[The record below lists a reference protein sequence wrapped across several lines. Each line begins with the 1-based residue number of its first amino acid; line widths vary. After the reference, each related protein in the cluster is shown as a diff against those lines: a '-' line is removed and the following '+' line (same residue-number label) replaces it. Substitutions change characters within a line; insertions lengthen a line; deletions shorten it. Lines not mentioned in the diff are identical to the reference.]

1 MNANFNNRLNKI
13 LPTITSDGFLSH
25 KGLGN
30 EIPFH
35 VFDYPPEEELRMR
48 EHIVFLMEH
57 LKKNHSHIKFLHIN
71 LFETMILYL
80 KDRKILE
87 KSFTLESQ
95 KGSKALW
102 KAISAL
108 VQPQRFVKV
117 LADKYNLQNSDLILV
132 SGVGTIWPWVRA
144 HSLLN
149 NLQNVTG
156 NVSLLL
162 FYPGKYT
169 GQSFQLFGCLKSD
182 NYYRAFRLI
191 P

>member
-1 MNANFNNRLNKI
+1 MNTSFNNRLNKI
-13 LPTITSDGFLSH
+13 LPIITSSEFLSH

-35 VFDYPPEEELRMR
+35 VFDYPPEEELIMR
-48 EHIVFLMEH
+48 EHVVFLINY
-57 LKKNHSHIKFLHIN
+57 LKKNCPHIKFLHIN
-71 LFETMILYL
+71 LFEAMVLYL
-80 KDRKILE
+80 QDRKVLE

-102 KAISAL
+102 KALSAL

-117 LADKYNLQNSDLILV
+117 LEDKYSLKNSNLILL

-149 NLQNVTG
+149 NLQSVTG
-156 NVSLLL
+156 NIPLLL

-169 GQSFQLFGCLKSD
+169 GQSFQLFGRLKSD

>member
-13 LPTITSDGFLSH
+13 LTTITSSEFLSH

-80 KDRKILE
+80 QDRKILE

-149 NLQNVTG
+149 NLQSVTG
-156 NVSLLL
+156 NTPLLL

>member
-1 MNANFNNRLNKI
+1 MNINFNNRLNKI
-13 LPTITSDGFLSH
+13 LPTITSDEFLSH

-48 EHIVFLMEH
+48 EHIVFLIEH
-57 LKKNHSHIKFLHIN
+57 LKKSHPHIKVLHIN
-71 LFETMILYL
+71 LFKTMVLHL
-80 KDRKILE
+80 QDRAILE
-87 KSFTLESQ
+87 KSFILESQ

-102 KAISAL
+102 KALSAL

-117 LADKYNLQNSDLILV
+117 IADKYNLKNSDLILV
-132 SGVGTIWPWVRA
+132 SGVGTIWPWIRA

-156 NVSLLL
+156 SVSLLL

-169 GQSFQLFGCLKSD
+169 GQSFQLFGRLKSD

-191 P
+191 S

>member
-1 MNANFNNRLNKI
+1 MNTNFNDRLNKI

-48 EHIVFLMEH
+48 EHIVFLTDH
-57 LKKNHSHIKFLHIN
+57 LKKNYPHIKVLHIN
-71 LFETMILYL
+71 LFETMVLHL
-80 KDRKILE
+80 QDRVILE
-87 KSFTLESQ
+87 KSFILESQ
-95 KGSKALW
+95 KGSKELW
-102 KAISAL
+102 KALSAL

-169 GQSFQLFGCLKSD
+169 GQSFQLFGRLKSD

>member
-1 MNANFNNRLNKI
+1 MNTNFNNRLNKI
-13 LPTITSDGFLSH
+13 LPTITSSEFLSH

-48 EHIVFLMEH
+48 EHIVFLMER
-57 LKKNHSHIKFLHIN
+57 LKKNHSNIKVLHIN
-71 LFETMILYL
+71 LFETMVLHL
-80 KDRKILE
+80 QDRVILE
-87 KSFTLESQ
+87 KSFILESQ

-102 KAISAL
+102 KALSAL

-117 LADKYNLQNSDLILV
+117 IADKYNLKNSDLILV

-156 NVSLLL
+156 SVSLLL

-169 GQSFQLFGCLKSD
+169 GQSFQLFGRLKSD

>member
-1 MNANFNNRLNKI
+1 MNTNFNNRLNKI
-13 LPTITSDGFLSH
+13 LPTITSDEFLSH

-35 VFDYPPEEELRMR
+35 IFEYLPEEELRMR
-48 EHIVFLMEH
+48 EHIVFLTEH
-57 LKKNHSHIKFLHIN
+57 LKKNYSHIKILSIN
-71 LFETMILYL
+71 LFETMVVHLQE
-80 KDRKILE
+80 RNVLE

-102 KAISAL
+102 KALSAL
-108 VQPQRFVKV
+108 VQPQRFIKV
-117 LADKYNLQNSDLILV
+117 LVDKYSLKNSDLILL

-149 NLQNVTG
+149 NLQSVTG
-156 NVSLLL
+156 NIPLLL
-162 FYPGKYT
+162 FYPGDYT
-169 GQSFQLFGCLKSD
+169 GQSFQLFGRLKSD

>member
-1 MNANFNNRLNKI
+1 MNANFNNRLNKT
-13 LPTITSDGFLSH
+13 LPTITSSEFLSH

-57 LKKNHSHIKFLHIN
+57 LKKNHTHIKFLHIN

-80 KDRKILE
+80 QDRKILE

-149 NLQNVTG
+149 NLQSVTG
-156 NVSLLL
+156 NTPLLL

-169 GQSFQLFGCLKSD
+169 GQSFQLFGRLKSD

>member
-1 MNANFNNRLNKI
+1 MNIKFNDRLNKI
-13 LPTITSDGFLSH
+13 LPTITSSEFLSR

-35 VFDYPPEEELRMR
+35 VFDYPPEEELLMR
-48 EHIVFLMEH
+48 EHIAFLMSH
-57 LKKNHSHIKFLHIN
+57 LNKNYEHIKVLHIN
-71 LFETMILYL
+71 LFEAMVSYL
-80 KDRKILE
+80 QDRKILE
-87 KSFTLESQ
+87 KSFTLESE

-102 KAISAL
+102 KALSAL
-108 VQPQRFVKV
+108 VQPQRFIKV
-117 LADKYNLQNSDLILV
+117 LVDKYSMKNSNLIFL

-149 NLQNVTG
+149 NLQSVTG
-156 NVSLLL
+156 NTPLLL

-169 GQSFQLFGCLKSD
+169 GQSFQLFGRLKSD

>member
-1 MNANFNNRLNKI
+1 MNTSFNNRLNKI
-13 LPTITSDGFLSH
+13 LPTITSSEFLSH

-35 VFDYPPEEELRMR
+35 VFDYPPEEELMMR
-48 EHIVFLMEH
+48 EHITFLISH
-57 LKKNHSHIKFLHIN
+57 LKKNYEHIKVLPIN
-71 LFETMILYL
+71 LFETMVLYL
-80 KDRKILE
+80 QDRNILE
-87 KSFTLESQ
+87 KSFTFESQ

-102 KAISAL
+102 KALSAL

-117 LADKYNLQNSDLILV
+117 LEDKYSLKNSNLILL

-149 NLQNVTG
+149 NLQSVTG
-156 NVSLLL
+156 NIPLLL

-169 GQSFQLFGCLKSD
+169 GQSFQLFGRLKSD

>member
-1 MNANFNNRLNKI
+1 MNTNFNDRLNKI

-48 EHIVFLMEH
+48 EHIVFLTEH
-57 LKKNHSHIKFLHIN
+57 LKKNYSDIKFLHIN
-71 LFETMILYL
+71 LFETMVLHL
-80 KDRKILE
+80 QDRVILE
-87 KSFTLESQ
+87 KSFILESQ
-95 KGSKALW
+95 KGSKELW
-102 KAISAL
+102 KALSAL
-108 VQPQRFVKV
+108 VQPQRFVEV
-117 LADKYNLQNSDLILV
+117 LAHKYDLQNSDLILV

>member
-1 MNANFNNRLNKI
+1 MNTNFNDRLNKI
-13 LPTITSDGFLSH
+13 LPTITSSEFLSH

-35 VFDYPPEEELRMR
+35 VFDYPPEEELIMR
-48 EHIVFLMEH
+48 EHITFIMSH
-57 LKKNHSHIKFLHIN
+57 LKKNYEHIKVLHIN
-71 LFETMILYL
+71 LFEVMVLHL
-80 KDRKILE
+80 QEREVLE

-102 KAISAL
+102 KALSAL
-108 VQPQRFVKV
+108 VQPQRFIKV
-117 LADKYNLQNSDLILV
+117 LVDKYFLKNSDLILL

-149 NLQNVTG
+149 NLQSVTG
-156 NVSLLL
+156 NTPLLL

-169 GQSFQLFGCLKSD
+169 GQSFQLFGRLKSD

>member
-1 MNANFNNRLNKI
+1 MNTNFNNRLNKI
-13 LPTITSDGFLSH
+13 LPTITSSEFLSH
-25 KGLGN
+25 EGLGN

-35 VFDYPPEEELRMR
+35 VFDYPPEEELIMR
-48 EHIVFLMEH
+48 GHVAFLISH
-57 LKKNHSHIKFLHIN
+57 LKKNYVHIKVLHIN
-71 LFETMILYL
+71 LFETMVLYL
-80 KDRKILE
+80 QDRKILE

-102 KAISAL
+102 KALSAL

-117 LADKYNLQNSDLILV
+117 IAGKYNLKNSDLILV

-149 NLQNVTG
+149 NLQSVTG
-156 NVSLLL
+156 NIPLLL

-169 GQSFQLFGCLKSD
+169 GQSFQLFGRLKSD

>member
-13 LPTITSDGFLSH
+13 LTTITSSEFLSH

-80 KDRKILE
+80 QDRKILE

-149 NLQNVTG
+149 NLQSVTG
-156 NVSLLL
+156 NTPLLL

-169 GQSFQLFGCLKSD
+169 GQSFQLFGRLKSD

>member
-1 MNANFNNRLNKI
+1 MNTNFNDRLNKI

-48 EHIVFLMEH
+48 EHIVFLAEH
-57 LKKNHSHIKFLHIN
+57 LKKNYSDIKFLHIN
-71 LFETMILYL
+71 LFETMVLHL
-80 KDRKILE
+80 QDRAILE
-87 KSFTLESQ
+87 KSFILESQ
-95 KGSKALW
+95 KGSKELW
-102 KAISAL
+102 KALSAL

-117 LADKYNLQNSDLILV
+117 LADKYDLKNSDLVLV

>member
-1 MNANFNNRLNKI
+1 MNTNFNDRLNKI

-48 EHIVFLMEH
+48 EHIVFLTDY
-57 LKKNHSHIKFLHIN
+57 LKKNYPHIKFLHIN
-71 LFETMILYL
+71 LFEAMVLYL
-80 KDRKILE
+80 QDRVILE
-87 KSFTLESQ
+87 KSFILESQ
-95 KGSKALW
+95 KGSKELW
-102 KAISAL
+102 KALSAL

-117 LADKYNLQNSDLILV
+117 LADKYDLKNSNLILV

-169 GQSFQLFGCLKSD
+169 GQSFQLFGRLKSD

>member
-1 MNANFNNRLNKI
+1 
-13 LPTITSDGFLSH
+13 
-25 KGLGN
+25 
-30 EIPFH
+30 
-35 VFDYPPEEELRMR
+35 
-48 EHIVFLMEH
+48 
-57 LKKNHSHIKFLHIN
+57 
-71 LFETMILYL
+71 
-80 KDRKILE
+80 
-87 KSFTLESQ
+87 
-95 KGSKALW
+95 
-102 KAISAL
+102 
-108 VQPQRFVKV
+108 FVKV
-117 LADKYNLQNSDLILV
+117 LADKYNLKNSDLILV

-169 GQSFQLFGCLKSD
+169 GQSFQLFGRLKSD